1 MSESLR
7 EALASFKTRKRL
19 PTWVAKLDL
28 PELADEQ
35 GPFTDGERTRLMLMM
50 REQPPKP
57 AALTGGPELA
67 ATLLKA
73 WGVQGKHHS
82 SLGWLSRL
90 GVLGDEGTAELLA
103 DKAVL
108 LSDGQLKST
117 ASCLDG
123 LQSMGALPQL
133 VRLLL
138 TGNRQLESMARE
150 ALKPLADARGVT
162 VGDLVAENYDWRAA
176 LLGQN
181 KPKSLPSWLRV
192 KELSLE
198 TADGPLDT
206 KLLHGLLRAAIAGM
220 LRPVVGPVRSLTTP
234 ESRDALCLALLDR
247 WNDKGFHGRM
257 KWIRG
262 VVEAFGGD
270 ATALAL
276 EKWVVDWPSQGDTG
290 RKRAI
295 AFLTVFRLIG
305 TDTAL
310 LVLLGL
316 RQKVVAPSLI
326 QAAARELKLAARD
339 RKLDVGELKDGL
351 TPSCGLDRFGTRSFD
366 YGPREFQLLVDG
378 QFRPRLRDAAGE
390 RLDTLPEP
398 DEGDDA
404 SLVTTARAAW
414 SVLDAT
420 LQEVMEV
427 QAHRLEE
434 DMVQKRRWS
443 LQAWNRWV
451 YEHPLMV
458 HFARRLVWAQYRGDT
473 VIRSF
478 RVTEELEFVNAQDDP
493 IELDDTGTI
502 GVPHPLHLSDRTAWS
517 EQLADYEVVQP
528 FPQLGRQTF
537 TADDASAAC
546 LVRFKAVKFSSGRLR
561 DVLVLAEYEREP
573 GLFRGWYEK
582 RFGDLS
588 AKVTLSPGVY
598 AGGATYTTKDQTVPE
613 VTFRRK
619 STILRLGDV
628 PADLLS
634 EVVRD
639 LENAAAAS

>member
-1 MSESLR
+1 
-7 EALASFKTRKRL
+7 
-19 PTWVAKLDL
+19 
-28 PELADEQ
+28 
-35 GPFTDGERTRLMLMM
+35 
-50 REQPPKP
+50 
-57 AALTGGPELA
+57 
-67 ATLLKA
+67 
-73 WGVQGKHHS
+73 
-82 SLGWLSRL
+82 
-90 GVLGDEGTAELLA
+90 
-103 DKAVL
+103 
-108 LSDGQLKST
+108 
-117 ASCLDG
+117 
-123 LQSMGALPQL
+123 MGALPQL

-138 TGNRQLESMARE
+138 TGNAQLESMARE
-150 ALKPLADARGVT
+150 ALKPMAEARGVT

-176 LLGQN
+176 LLGQT

-192 KELSLE
+192 KELSLQTDE
-198 TADGPLDT
+198 GPLDT
-206 KLLHGLLRAAIAGM
+206 KLLHGLLRAGIAGM
-220 LRPVVGPVRSLTTP
+220 LKPVVGPVRSLTTP
-234 ESRDALCLALLDR
+234 ESRDELCLALLDR

-339 RKLDVGELKDGL
+339 RKLDFGELKDSL
-351 TPSCGLDRFGTRSFD
+351 TPTCGLDRFGTRSFD
-366 YGPREFQLLVDG
+366 YGPRQFGLVVDG
-378 QFRPRLRDAAGE
+378 QFRPRLRDASGE

-398 DEGDDA
+398 SEGDD
-404 SLVTTARAAW
+404 SQRVTTARAAW

-434 DMVQKRRWS
+434 DMVQKRRWT
-443 LQAWNRWV
+443 LDAWNRWV

-458 HFARRLVWAQYRGDT
+458 HFARRLVWAQYRDGA
-473 VIRSF
+473 VVQSF
-478 RVTEELEFVNAQDDP
+478 RVTEELEFVDAEDDP
-493 IELDDTGTI
+493 VELQNVGTI

-537 TADDASAAC
+537 TADDASAHS
-546 LVRFKAVKFSSGRLR
+546 LMRFKTVKFSSGRLR

-598 AGGATYTTKDQTVPE
+598 AGGATYTSKDQTVPE

-619 STILRLGDV
+619 STTLKLGDV

-639 LENAAAAS
+639 LENAAT